1 MRRISLDFLALR
13 HLVSDTLEL
22 DELIPEDASR
32 ESIPAW
38 DSLAMLRIAMA
49 LSEILGDTLNLE
61 ELLPVTSIAQLAEIV
76 AGTE

>member
-1 MRRISLDFLALR
+1 MDFLALR

-22 DELIPEDASR
+22 DNLFQRTPLV
-32 ESIPAW
+32 SIPSW
-38 DSLAMLRIAMA
+38 DSCNVTDCDGT
-49 LSEILGDTLNLE
+49 EILGDTLNLE